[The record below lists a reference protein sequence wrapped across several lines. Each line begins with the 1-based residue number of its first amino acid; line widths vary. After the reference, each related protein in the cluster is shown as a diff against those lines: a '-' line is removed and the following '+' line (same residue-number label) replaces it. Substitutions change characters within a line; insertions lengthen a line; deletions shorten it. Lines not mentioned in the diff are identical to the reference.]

1 MAETCPL
8 SRPGEARLRI
18 AFDYIKSWTIAGLLV
33 RLQEKDIGAPS
44 KNAAYIL
51 VSRGLSVGLL
61 ERAGKDG
68 HLVVLNKA
76 WEHPCGLGPIK
87 PSTKPVP
94 PPAPKPEPRVRAN
107 DFTLLGKMPAM
118 RGGPLMPSLG
128 HRAHEGVDADGELL
142 PCIGGRIVDALHSQ
156 FQAVFAGADQ

>member
-8 SRPGEARLRI
+8 SRAGEARLRI
-18 AFDYIKSWTIAGLLV
+18 AFDYIKSWTVAGLLV

-87 PSTKPVP
+87 PSSKPVP
-94 PPAPKPEPRVRAN
+94 PPVPKPEPRVRAN
-107 DFTLLGKMPAM
+107 AFTLLGKVPAM

-142 PCIGGRIVDALHSQ
+142 PCIGGRIADALHGQ
-156 FQAVFAGADQ
+156 YQAVFGAVE